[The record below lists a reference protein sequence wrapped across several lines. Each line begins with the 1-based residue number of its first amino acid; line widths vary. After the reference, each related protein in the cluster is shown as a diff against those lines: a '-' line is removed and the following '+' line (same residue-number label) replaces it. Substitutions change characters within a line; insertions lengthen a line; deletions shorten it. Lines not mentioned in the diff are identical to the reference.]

1 MDFQKKKKTPMTN
14 AERIK
19 MDHMTGWRQEKIKG
33 QLKEETDESKS
44 WTGIQWIKKKN
55 QKTENKK
62 TVPFPYPFSPHKK
75 TKTGYERGNE

>member
-1 MDFQKKKKTPMTN
+1 MTN

-55 QKTENKK
+55 QKTENRK
-62 TVPFPYPFSPHKK
+62 TEKHLPDIYNNAIWQSRRCGESAV
-75 TKTGYERGNE
+75 